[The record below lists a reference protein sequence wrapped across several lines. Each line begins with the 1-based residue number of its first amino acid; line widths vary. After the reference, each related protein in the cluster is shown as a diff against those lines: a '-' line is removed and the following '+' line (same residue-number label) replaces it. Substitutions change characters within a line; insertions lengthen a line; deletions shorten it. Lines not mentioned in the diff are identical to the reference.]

1 MKTEGITTL
10 LFIEKED
17 MKKLIAEVKEI
28 VSTIIHLPK
37 EKEVFFESVSSTWSN
52 TR

>member
-10 LFIEKED
+10 LNIDKED

-37 EKEVFFESVSSTWSN
+37 EKEISFESVSAWSN

>member
-1 MKTEGITTL
+1 MKTEGLTTL
-10 LFIEKED
+10 LHIDKEE

-37 EKEVFFESVSSTWSN
+37 EKEISFESMALWN
-52 TR
+52 TTR